1 MARLQLSWR
10 PFHKPQTA
18 RMLLSPE
25 QEFRDADMSKNLGR
39 LEERWWL
46 SKMFLGPPRNQVEL
60 NIRQTGWF
68 PDQQGRSHGCSRFFF
83 LCPKPIKS
91 MPHSVK
97 FVNSKMYHGSLIC
110 HG

>member
-25 QEFRDADMSKNLGR
+25 QESRDADMSKNLGR
-39 LEERWWL
+39 LEEL
-46 SKMFLGPPRNQVEL
+46 SKMFLGPPRDQVEL

-68 PDQQGRSHGCSRFFF
+68 PDQQGRSHGCSRFF
-83 LCPKPIKS
+83 LRPKPIRS

-97 FVNSKMYHGSLIC
+97 FVNSKMYHGSLIR